1 MDNKTEKSQRQPKWD
16 IFEAAILLDGFL
28 QTQLRTQSKLKTV
41 KSISLQLRQMAI
53 NRGLN
58 INDVYRNENG
68 ISYQIK
74 SMESAFKGK
83 TIFVP
88 ATKLFIEIVD
98 LYNTDRAKYDTI
110 LKEAKEMID
119 KTNILI
125 YTDED
130 SDKKRNLRHIQNS
143 SVIHHENEI
152 HTEKDYS
159 CVDFSKYQE
168 LLKQHFPRGFR
179 LNDTLDIKKFRKY
192 WLQSYG
198 KENSLENEIIWEHIE
213 HITILHNKLSYLPE
227 MMVEE
232 PIKSEIL
239 QYIDKT
245 FADGKNVIFY
255 ESIYQTFRE
264 KLDSGRINN
273 VEMLKTY
280 LEYVGQN
287 KYYFQ
292 KHYLTASQFVDVNI
306 ADEVRNYLKSCG
318 TSVTVDEITSF
329 LSHLDRDKIRLTLS
343 GNNSDEFVRNKK
355 GEYFHADIVDL
366 TQTELSRIRDWIQ
379 DYISRYDYISGNE
392 LLTLIHKHL
401 PEIHEKHSFLT
412 DLGLRDAI
420 GYKLKNE
427 FAFNAQI
434 ISNLSDDLDMAH
446 VCGSFART
454 HTPFTLAQIEA
465 FGQELGTSIYF
476 ENVYQNAMRISKNE
490 FVSISE
496 ANFDCIA
503 IDEVIAQF
511 CTDDVLGLHEI
522 TLFNGF
528 PDCKF
533 PWNTFLLEYYV
544 AYFSQKFMLLH
555 TTFNKDKAVG
565 AIVRKNSE
573 AKTFKSSIVK
583 ALAQSN
589 TILNADNALNY
600 LYKNGFLAK
609 RKFGKIDS
617 VVMEAKAYRAGKGV

>member
-1 MDNKTEKSQRQPKWD
+1 MDKKSSKKPKWD

-28 QTQLRTQSKLKTV
+28 QTQLKMQPKLKII

-53 NRGLN
+53 NRGLKIDN
-58 INDVYRNENG
+58 VYRNENG

-83 TIFVP
+83 TIYVP
-88 ATKLFIEIVD
+88 ATKLFTEIVA
-98 LYNTDRAKYDTI
+98 LYNINRTKYNTI

-125 YTDED
+125 YTDEN
-130 SDKKRNLRHIQNS
+130 SDKKRNMRHIQNT
-143 SVIHHENEI
+143 SVIHHKNDI
-152 HTEKDYS
+152 HTEKDYL

-168 LLKQHFPRGFR
+168 LLKQQFPRGFR
-179 LNDTLDIKKFRKY
+179 LNDALDIKKFRKY
-192 WLQSYG
+192 WLRSYG
-198 KENSLENEIIWEHIE
+198 KENSLENETIWEYIE

-232 PIKSEIL
+232 PIQAEIL

-255 ESIYQTFRE
+255 KSIYHAFRE
-264 KLDSGRINN
+264 KLDNGRINN

-280 LEYVGQN
+280 LEYVGKN

-306 ADEVRNYLKSCG
+306 ANEVRNYLKFCG
-318 TSVTVDEITSF
+318 TSVKVDEIASV
-329 LSHLDRDKIRLTLS
+329 LYHLDRDKIKLTLS
-343 GNNSDEFVRNKK
+343 GNNSDEFVSNKK
-355 GEYFHADIVDL
+355 GEYFHADVVYL
-366 TQTELSRIRDWIQ
+366 TQSELSRIRSWIQ

-392 LLTLIHKHL
+392 LLALIRKHL
-401 PEIHEKHSFLT
+401 PEIHERYSFLT
-412 DLGLRDAI
+412 DLGLRNAI

-427 FAFNAQI
+427 FSFNAQI
-434 ISNLSDDLDMAH
+434 ISDLNDNFDMAN
-446 VCGSFART
+446 VCGCFAKT
-454 HTPFTLAQIEA
+454 HTPFTLAQIEE
-465 FGQELGTSIYF
+465 FEKELGTQIYF

-496 ANFDCIA
+496 AHFDYVA
-503 IDEVIAQF
+503 IDEAIAQF

-522 TLFNGF
+522 PLFNNF

-544 AYFSQKFMLLH
+544 AYFSKKFMLLH
-555 TTFNKDKAVG
+555 STFNKDKAVG

-573 AKTFKSSIVK
+573 VKTFENAIVK

-589 TILNADNALNY
+589 TILNVDNALNY

-617 VVMEAKAYRAGKGV
+617 VVMEAKAYRAAKGD